1 METLQDLL
9 DEAKVKGNFS
19 IGRVHDFT
27 VRCFQKP
34 NRLDELEDGEDST
47 APTCQDA
54 YVLVNEVLGL
64 PSSGSADHYHNYA
77 VIFARESEF
86 TLACDI
92 LLCGIKRYQVN
103 VDLLAD
109 FLEYA
114 IKSSNDEHYKQCE
127 AIFSCLQLRRP
138 QFWNWRAYDF
148 SIDYLLDKLDRG
160 IGDPGEIHTKCL
172 ELAKEFQK
180 RISDNELGFIAE
192 ANVHAT
198 FGEKTKQFLTLKKA
212 LTRSG
217 LHAVQSAIALAEIY
231 IRRNQPQEALNCVN
245 RVLADLADINTRS
258 TPARVYSLQIIC
270 KVALLLGGMRLNN
283 NSEQI
288 VNHELAQEILN
299 DWYDMKRLGAE
310 TGDQFYDTAKS
321 LVDLV
326 EIIGGEQS
334 NEDF

>member
-9 DEAKVKGNFS
+9 DEAKIKGHFS
-19 IGRVHDFT
+19 IGRVQDFT
-27 VRCFQKP
+27 VRCIRKP
-34 NRLDELEDGEDST
+34 DHLDELEDDEDST
-47 APTCQDA
+47 APTWRDA

-77 VIFARESEF
+77 VTFARESEF

-92 LLCGIKRYQVN
+92 LLCGIKRYHAN

-114 IKSSNDEHYKQCE
+114 IQSSNDEHYKQCE
-127 AIFSCLQLRRP
+127 AIFACLQSRRP

-160 IGDPGEIHTKCL
+160 IGDPGEIHAKCL
-172 ELAKEFQK
+172 ELAKEFQQ

-198 FGEKTKQFLTLKKA
+198 FGEKTKQFQTLKKA
-212 LTRSG
+212 LARTG
-217 LHAVQSAIALAEIY
+217 FHAVQSAIALAEIY
-231 IRRNQPQEALNCVN
+231 IKRNDPQEALKCVN

-270 KVALLLGGMRLNN
+270 KVALLLSGMRLNN

-299 DWYDMKRLGAE
+299 DWNDMKKLGAGI
-310 TGDQFYDTAKS
+310 GDQFYDSAKS
-321 LVDLV
+321 LVNLV
-326 EIIGGEQS
+326 EVIGGTQS
-334 NEDF
+334 DEDL

>member
-9 DEAKVKGNFS
+9 DEAKIKGHFS

-27 VRCFQKP
+27 VRCIRKP
-34 NRLDELEDGEDST
+34 DCLDELEGDEDST
-47 APTCQDA
+47 APTWRDA
-54 YVLVNEVLGL
+54 YVLVNEVLSF

-77 VIFARESEF
+77 VTFARESEF
-86 TLACDI
+86 TVACDI
-92 LLCGIKRYQVN
+92 LLCGIKRYHAN

-114 IKSSNDEHYKQCE
+114 IQSSNDEHYKQCE
-127 AIFSCLQLRRP
+127 EIFACLQSRRP

-160 IGDPGEIHTKCL
+160 IGDPGEIHAKCL

-192 ANVHAT
+192 ANVHAM
-198 FGEKTKQFLTLKKA
+198 FGEKTKQFQTLKKA
-212 LTRSG
+212 LTRTG

-231 IRRNQPQEALNCVN
+231 IKRNDPQEALKCVN

-270 KVALLLGGMRLNN
+270 KAALLLSSMGSNN

-299 DWYDMKRLGAE
+299 DWNDIKRLGAGR
-310 TGDQFYDTAKS
+310 GDQFYDSTKS
-321 LVDLV
+321 LVSLV
-326 EIIGGEQS
+326 EVIGGTRS
-334 NEDF
+334 DEDL

>member
-9 DEAKVKGNFS
+9 DEAKVKGHFS

-27 VRCFQKP
+27 VRCFQES

-47 APTCQDA
+47 APTCRDA

-77 VIFARESEF
+77 VTFARESEF

-92 LLCGIKRYQVN
+92 LLCGIKRYQAN

-114 IKSSNDEHYKQCE
+114 IQSSNDEHYKQCE
-127 AIFSCLQLRRP
+127 AIFACLQTRRP

-160 IGDPGEIHTKCL
+160 IGDSGEIHAKCL
-172 ELAKEFQK
+172 ELAKEFQR
-180 RISDNELGFIAE
+180 RISDNELGFVAE
-192 ANVHAT
+192 ANVHAV
-198 FGEKTKQFLTLKKA
+198 FGEKAKQFQTLKRA
-212 LTRSG
+212 LTRAG

-231 IRRNQPQEALNCVN
+231 IKRNEPQEALKCVN

-270 KVALLLGGMRLNN
+270 KVALLLGDVRSNN
-283 NSEQI
+283 NLEPI
-288 VNHELAQEILN
+288 VNHDLAQEILD
-299 DWYDMKRLGAE
+299 DWYDMKGLGAG

-321 LVDLV
+321 LVKLV
-326 EIIGGEQS
+326 EVIGGVQS
-334 NEDF
+334 DEDF